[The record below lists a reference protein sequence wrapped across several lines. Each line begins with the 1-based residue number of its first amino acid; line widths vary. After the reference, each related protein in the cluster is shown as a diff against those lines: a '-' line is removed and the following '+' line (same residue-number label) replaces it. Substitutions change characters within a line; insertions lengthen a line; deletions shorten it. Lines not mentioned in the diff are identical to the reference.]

1 MDTKELKF
9 IRINE
14 RLFEI
19 EEELEIVQNKI
30 KKIEISNKKVAIKSI
45 LTICVYLLLPV
56 CVFLLISDLI
66 KDSFF
71 IFDFD
76 LKDYTLTSFMSL
88 SLFQMIFF
96 TSTACLTVSIPF
108 AMIPY
113 KKIKYLIKI
122 RRIRNIKKM
131 KKDKRFKRKELF
143 NLKIEKEVKRKTI
156 QLSDEFKKLEKERKA
171 LLSKLDKPTLEK
183 EAIKEILKGNIPYT
197 GKMYVKDLKL
207 AKEDKKELL
216 YYCDKMMIN
225 LNENR

>member
-19 EEELEIVQNKI
+19 EEEMEIVQKKI
-30 KKIEISNKKVAIKSI
+30 KKIEISNKKVVIKSI
-45 LTICVYLLLPV
+45 LTICVYLLLPI
-56 CVFLLISDLI
+56 CVFLSMRGSNQGLL
-66 KDSFF
+66 F
-71 IFDFD
+71 IVDFD
-76 LKDYTLTSFMSL
+76 LKEYALDSFVSLMFFHTIFLTSTL
-88 SLFQMIFF
+88 
-96 TSTACLTVSIPF
+96 CLVAGLLF

-156 QLSDEFKKLEKERKA
+156 QLSDEFKKLEKERKV

-225 LNENR
+225 LNERR

>member
-19 EEELEIVQNKI
+19 EEEMEIVQKKM

-45 LTICVYLLLPV
+45 LTICIYLLLPV

-122 RRIRNIKKM
+122 RRTRNIKKM

-225 LNENR
+225 LNERR